1 MASTRPMQ
9 HIEREDLYTNLEQRI
24 LYLHSFLDFSSR
36 DIEALITGAKYV
48 KALIPAIVN
57 IVYKKLLQYDITA
70 RAFTTR
76 STSFE
81 GPVDEVPDENS
92 PQILHRKMFLRAYL
106 AKLCSDPS
114 KMEFWEYLDKVGMM
128 HVGLG
133 RRHPLHIEYVHLGA
147 CLGFIQD
154 IMTEA
159 ILSHPRMHLSRKTA
173 LVKALN
179 KVIWIQND
187 LMAKWHVRDGVEF
200 EAVGGASDIEVEREG
215 YLHGKK
221 ILGGSGSDEDDEA
234 NEEKQQQ
241 QRQQRE
247 EGERAK
253 NASGG
258 VGAREASA
266 PEGVCPF
273 TGLGASS
280 SSVAAP
286 ADRETKRGEEEAAA
300 AGPVTA

>member
-1 MASTRPMQ
+1 
-9 HIEREDLYTNLEQRI
+9 
-24 LYLHSFLDFSSR
+24 
-36 DIEALITGAKYV
+36 
-48 KALIPAIVN
+48 
-57 IVYKKLLQYDITA
+57 
-70 RAFTTR
+70 
-76 STSFE
+76 
-81 GPVDEVPDENS
+81 
-92 PQILHRKMFLRAYL
+92 
-106 AKLCSDPS
+106 
-114 KMEFWEYLDKVGMM
+114 MM

-241 QRQQRE
+241 QRQQGE

-258 VGAREASA
+258 VGARGERTRGRLSVYGPGGLLVVGGGAGGQGDQERRGRGGGSWASD
-266 PEGVCPF
+266 GVERGGQG
-273 TGLGASS
+273 TGAGRLGGSDA
-280 SSVAAP
+280 
-286 ADRETKRGEEEAAA
+286 
-300 AGPVTA
+300 